1 MLFLYVVS
9 VVSNWL
15 NVIHE
20 IKDSKMKDLEQIRRE
35 IDRIDEGLVKLFLE
49 RLAVSRDVAMAKLET
64 GGPVSDPAREREI
77 LSRVSEAAGPEN
89 ENAAR
94 LFFTTLFSISKARQR
109 GILKGDS
116 PLVREIK
123 GSIAAHANPFP
134 SRAFVACCGTEG
146 SYAQQAA
153 TRLVKV
159 PTIMYFNSFEKVF
172 EAVEKG
178 LCAYGVLPVENSAAG
193 SVTAVYDLMQKHSFH
208 IVRAV
213 RLRVDHV
220 LLAPPGVELSD
231 VREVA
236 SHPHALAQCTA
247 FFKSHPEI
255 KAVPAAN
262 TAVAAKEIA
271 SSGRR
276 DVAVIASRLCA
287 ELYGLRIVAEKIQDT
302 VSNYTRFICISKGLE
317 IYPDANKI
325 SIMLSL
331 PHRPGSLAEI
341 ISKFAAIDVNL
352 TKLESRPVPGVDF
365 EFRFIFDFEASPSDG
380 SVLSLL
386 SELSQ
391 DPEIEHFAFLGAYGE
406 R

>member
-1 MLFLYVVS
+1 
-9 VVSNWL
+9 
-15 NVIHE
+15 
-20 IKDSKMKDLEQIRRE
+20 MKNLEQTRRE

-77 LSRVSEAAGPEN
+77 LTRVSEAAGPEN

-116 PLVREIK
+116 PLVREIR

-247 FFKSHPEI
+247 FFKLQKWRGRVAPPGRLEDGSSCHQGWGQTSRGLHGAGGWEGTNFCSALLP
-255 KAVPAAN
+255 
-262 TAVAAKEIA
+262 TAP
-271 SSGRR
+271 
-276 DVAVIASRLCA
+276 
-287 ELYGLRIVAEKIQDT
+287 
-302 VSNYTRFICISKGLE
+302 N
-317 IYPDANKI
+317 PDA
-325 SIMLSL
+325 SCG
-331 PHRPGSLAEI
+331 R
-341 ISKFAAIDVNL
+341 
-352 TKLESRPVPGVDF
+352 
-365 EFRFIFDFEASPSDG
+365 ASG
-380 SVLSLL
+380 
-386 SELSQ
+386 
-391 DPEIEHFAFLGAYGE
+391 DPPEQSP
-406 R
+406 

>member
-1 MLFLYVVS
+1 
-9 VVSNWL
+9 
-15 NVIHE
+15 
-20 IKDSKMKDLEQIRRE
+20 
-35 IDRIDEGLVKLFLE
+35 
-49 RLAVSRDVAMAKLET
+49 
-64 GGPVSDPAREREI
+64 
-77 LSRVSEAAGPEN
+77 
-89 ENAAR
+89 
-94 LFFTTLFSISKARQR
+94 
-109 GILKGDS
+109 
-116 PLVREIK
+116 
-123 GSIAAHANPFP
+123 
-134 SRAFVACCGTEG
+134 
-146 SYAQQAA
+146 
-153 TRLVKV
+153 
-159 PTIMYFNSFEKVF
+159 MYFNSFEKVF

-220 LLAPPGVELSD
+220 LLAPPGVKLSD

-262 TAVAAKEIA
+262 TAVAAKEVA

-276 DVAVIASRLCA
+276 DVAVIASRSCA

-386 SELSQ
+386 SELSL

>member
-1 MLFLYVVS
+1 MFKERL
-9 VVSNWL
+9 
-15 NVIHE
+15 I
-20 IKDSKMKDLEQIRRE
+20 MKNLEQTRRE

-49 RLAVSRDVAMAKLET
+49 RLAVSRDVAMAKRET

-77 LSRVSEAAGPEN
+77 LTRVSEAAGPEN

-94 LFFTTLFSISKARQR
+94 LFFSTLFSISKARQR

-123 GSIAAHANPFP
+123 ESIAAHVNPFP

-220 LLAPPGVELSD
+220 LLAPPGVKLSD

-247 FFKSHPEI
+247 FFKAHPEI

-271 SSGRR
+271 ASGRR

-287 ELYGLRIVAEKIQDT
+287 ELYGLQVVAEKIQDT

-317 IYPDANKI
+317 IYPDASKI

-386 SELSQ
+386 SELSL